1 MRNLNLSLMK
11 KIIAITILS
20 TITTYSAVADVYR
33 YTDENGHIR
42 YSDIKYHL
50 GFKRIIK
57 TSPVPIELKKSGGV
71 YEIPV
76 MLNDVLK
83 INLIFDSGAADV
95 SISPDVALT
104 LIKTGTITAEDW
116 LSGNYYQLGDGSV
129 VKSERFILRSVQVGN
144 HIVMNVRC
152 SISKSIKAPM
162 LLGQSVLERLGKY
175 TVDYEKGVVIF
186 EGED

>member
-1 MRNLNLSLMK
+1 MIFTR
-11 KIIAITILS
+11 ITILS
-20 TITTYSAVADVYR
+20 IITTYSAVADVYR
-33 YTDENGHIR
+33 YTNENGHVF
-42 YSDIKYHL
+42 YSDAKINL

-57 TSPVPIELKKSGGV
+57 TPPVPVELRKSGGV

-129 VKSERFILRSVQVGN
+129 VKSERFILRSVQVVN
-144 HIVMNVRC
+144 HIVMNVYC